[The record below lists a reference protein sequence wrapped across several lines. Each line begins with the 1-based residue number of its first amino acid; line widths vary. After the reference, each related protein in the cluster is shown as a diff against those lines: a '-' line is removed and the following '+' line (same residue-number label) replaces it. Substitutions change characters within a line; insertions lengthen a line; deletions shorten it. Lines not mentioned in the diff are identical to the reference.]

1 MNLEAVVIEINIGDE
16 IKYVPAYIINGKTYY
31 SSHQD
36 NLVYF
41 DTEAEAQ
48 EYLDDED

>member
-1 MNLEAVVIEINIGDE
+1 MNLETAVIEISIGDE
-16 IKYVPAYIINGKTYY
+16 IKYAPAYILNGKTHYAVY
-31 SSHQD
+31 QD